1 MTTLR
6 SGDSRRLLSRPN
18 SAMRRRMAPPYG
30 RATVEGTIVA
40 PRNRRHVAPV
50 APLGAGVPPLQSARD
65 SGPSVLQL
73 SPPAGQLR
81 HPHLDT
87 TPLRLRVGPESR
99 LQRGEAGAAVQRG
112 RRQGDRSAGLGARPV
127 PLSARGTD

>member
-18 SAMRRRMAPPYG
+18 SAMRRRMAPPYDRG
-30 RATVEGTIVA
+30 AVGGTIVA
-40 PRNRRHVAPV
+40 PRNRRHA
-50 APLGAGVPPLQSARD
+50 ASFTPLGAGLGAEVPPLQSARD

-81 HPHLDT
+81 HPHLDQ
-87 TPLRLRVGPESR
+87 TPLRLRGGPE
-99 LQRGEAGAAVQRG
+99 G
-112 RRQGDRSAGLGARPV
+112 
-127 PLSARGTD
+127 